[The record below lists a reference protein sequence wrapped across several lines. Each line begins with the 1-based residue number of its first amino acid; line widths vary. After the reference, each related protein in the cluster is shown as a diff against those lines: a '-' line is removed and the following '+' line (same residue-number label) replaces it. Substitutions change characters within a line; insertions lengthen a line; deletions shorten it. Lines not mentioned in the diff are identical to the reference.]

1 MSQGTMDKLHG
12 ILQDMISKS
21 NGSFDS
27 CVITNERG
35 LVVAGFSISDYS
47 TEALAAMI
55 SLLADTAYRVNDNL
69 KLDDPQTMIIGTSHT
84 RITTQ
89 EFVVLDRRFRI
100 GAVVK
105 GNGRF
110 RHGILRRNSTAE
122 KVLNS
127 AAEKIRD
134 VLETR

>member
-1 MSQGTMDKLHG
+1 MSQGTMDKLDG

-21 NGSFDS
+21 NDSFDS
-27 CVITNERG
+27 CVVTNERG
-35 LVVAGFSISDYS
+35 LVVAGFSLSDYS

-55 SLLADTAYRVNDNL
+55 SLLADTAHRVNDNL
-69 KLDDPQTMIIGTSHT
+69 KLDDPQTMIIGTFHA

-89 EFVVLDRRFRI
+89 EFVVLNNRFRI
-100 GAVVK
+100 GAVMK
-105 GNGRF
+105 GNGRL
-110 RHGILRRNSTAE
+110 RYGILRRKSTVE

-127 AAEKIRD
+127 AAKKIRY